1 MRDSFPLTGGRVQG
15 QTAKASVSELLLRQ
29 RLGALTRTLI
39 GARAGDVH
47 AIHQARVATR
57 RLRETVGLVPSRSKG
72 RKLERVVRRLTRV
85 LGPVRELDVA
95 LQMLDE
101 LQHAGDVPRAAVTC
115 LRQLMA
121 AERRALHVE
130 AVKTIDRGDFAR
142 VRQKVIDLEGTS
154 RTSGVVASALRDS
167 GAARRVARR
176 AERLRAAIDN
186 AAGIYL
192 PDRLHAVRIAV
203 KKLRYAIEV
212 VRQVSPTRPSRARTS
227 SKSLRSVKGQLAVLK
242 RAQDL
247 LGRMHDLEI
256 LIARTRAVQAS
267 PQSPDLRLSG
277 DLDRLV
283 RRLETDCRLL
293 HGHYMASRAPLI
305 EICDRIEAQAARA
318 A

>member
-1 MRDSFPLTGGRVQG
+1 VQA

-39 GARAGDVH
+39 GARAGDVN

-57 RLRETVGLVPSRSKG
+57 RLREAVGLVPSRSKA

-95 LQMLDE
+95 LLMLDD
-101 LQHAGDVPRAAVTC
+101 LQHAGDVPRAAVAC

-121 AERRALHVE
+121 AERRTLHAE

-142 VRQKVIDLEGTS
+142 VRQKVLDLEGTG
-154 RTSGVVASALRDS
+154 RAPGVVAPGVRDS

-212 VRQVSPTRPSRARTS
+212 VRQVGPARPSRARAS
-227 SKSLRSVKGQLAVLK
+227 SKSLRSVNGRLAVLK

-293 HGHYMASRAPLI
+293 HGHYMTSRAPLI
-305 EICDRIEAQAARA
+305 EICDRIQAQAARA

>member
-1 MRDSFPLTGGRVQG
+1 VQG
-15 QTAKASVSELLLRQ
+15 QTAKLSASELLLRQ
-29 RLGALTRTLI
+29 RLGALTRTLV
-39 GARAGDVH
+39 GARAGDVN

-72 RKLERVVRRLTRV
+72 RKLERIVRRLTRV

-101 LQHAGDVPRAAVTC
+101 LQHAGDVPRPAVTC
-115 LRQLMA
+115 LRQLMT
-121 AERRALHVE
+121 AERRALHAE
-130 AVKTIDRGDFAR
+130 AVKTIDRGDFPR
-142 VRQKVIDLEGTS
+142 IREKVLDLEGTG
-154 RTSGVVASALRDS
+154 TAPGAPAPGVRDS
-167 GAARRVARR
+167 RAARRVARR

-212 VRQVSPTRPSRARTS
+212 VRHVRTTRPSRARAP
-227 SKSLRSVKGQLAVLK
+227 SKSLRSVNGQLAALK
-242 RAQDL
+242 RGQDL

-293 HGHYMASRAPLI
+293 HGHYMASRGSLI

>member
-1 MRDSFPLTGGRVQG
+1 MLVGRSIAVLSIYFLG
-15 QTAKASVSELLLRQ
+15 NTRLPMVAGWDNVLPRWFSKLHRRYKTPTNSILFVGTVTLLFAIGSL
-29 RLGALTRTLI
+29 LGV
-39 GARAGDVH
+39 GAQEAF
-47 AIHQARVATR
+47 
-57 RLRETVGLVPSRSKG
+57 
-72 RKLERVVRRLTRV
+72 
-85 LGPVRELDVA
+85 
-95 LQMLDE
+95 
-101 LQHAGDVPRAAVTC
+101 
-115 LRQLMA
+115 QL
-121 AERRALHVE
+121 
-130 AVKTIDRGDFAR
+130 
-142 VRQKVIDLEGTS
+142 
-154 RTSGVVASALRDS
+154 
-167 GAARRVARR
+167 
-176 AERLRAAIDN
+176 IDN

-212 VRQVSPTRPSRARTS
+212 VRHVVPARPSRARSS
-227 SKSLRSVKGQLAVLK
+227 SKSLRSVNGQLAALK
-242 RAQDL
+242 RAQEL